1 LSRFKAVGPTA
12 ASADIGAG
20 ADGSE
25 KSVRQRGVTREGN
38 AECPNGA
45 SFAKRVVKRACAGK
59 KDAFRGN
66 RFCDLQIHAKGT
78 NKRKGTRGDFVVLE
92 KGTCDVPISKRRL
105 VNLALVEILLTVLV
119 ADWESENTRVSTHP
133 LFLCLV
139 GVSELH
145 IATCWRSPVLPA

>member
-1 LSRFKAVGPTA
+1 VGR
-12 ASADIGAG
+12 AG

-38 AECPNGA
+38 AECLNGA

-66 RFCDLQIHAKGT
+66 RFCNLQIHAKGT

-92 KGTCDVPISKRRL
+92 KGGTCDVPISKRRL

-119 ADWESENTRVSTHP
+119 ADWES
-133 LFLCLV
+133 
-139 GVSELH
+139 
-145 IATCWRSPVLPA
+145 